1 MDILE
6 KYKNIL
12 ISELKKV
19 YPNED
24 ISTISFEFPRDSN
37 HGDFSTNAALILSKK
52 LKIKPSEVFINIEKI
67 FKTGQDFKSIEL
79 TRSGFINFFI
89 KDIVLH
95 NFMHEVLNDKNNFG
109 KKDIGRGEKINIE
122 YVSANPTGPLHVGHT
137 RGAVFGDTLANILD
151 FVGFDVCREYYINDS
166 GEQIK
171 NLAKSVYLRYL
182 QIFSDKK
189 IEIPGD
195 LYPGEY
201 LIPIAKKI
209 SEDHGKKFIDK
220 DERNWIDY
228 FKEEAV
234 SNVMNIIKR
243 DLSFLEIKHDIF
255 TSEKLLLENG
265 QVEKTYK
272 VLEKHQLLYEG
283 STNPPKG
290 VKKDEWVEKKHILF
304 KSKSFGDDEDRVVK
318 KHDGQWTYFMPDI
331 AYHLNKFERGFIRM
345 INIFGADHSG
355 YIARMKAA
363 VKAVTN
369 GEANLD
375 IKTCQ
380 LVSLSR
386 AGNPVKMSKRS
397 GSFVTLEEIVDEV
410 GKDAVRFMM
419 VSRKNDAQ
427 LDFDFEI
434 FKNENNDN
442 PIFYIQYANARIASL
457 LRNSKEKLGINIKDK
472 DLRNAD
478 FSLLENENEKKIIF
492 QIANFPKVIEQSAV
506 FMEPHRLSYYLRD
519 LASSFHQY
527 WNLKINNKRIHILD
541 KSQIDLSISR
551 LALLIVVSITIKSGL
566 KLLGI
571 DAIEE
576 L

>member
-24 ISTISFEFPRDSN
+24 ISAISFEFPRDSN

-89 KDIVLH
+89 KDIVLQ

-255 TSEKLLLENG
+255 TSEKLLLEM
-265 QVEKTYK
+265 
-272 VLEKHQLLYEG
+272 
-283 STNPPKG
+283 
-290 VKKDEWVEKKHILF
+290 VKWKKHI
-304 KSKSFGDDEDRVVK
+304 
-318 KHDGQWTYFMPDI
+318 
-331 AYHLNKFERGFIRM
+331 KF
-345 INIFGADHSG
+345 
-355 YIARMKAA
+355 
-363 VKAVTN
+363 
-369 GEANLD
+369 
-375 IKTCQ
+375 
-380 LVSLSR
+380 
-386 AGNPVKMSKRS
+386 
-397 GSFVTLEEIVDEV
+397 
-410 GKDAVRFMM
+410 
-419 VSRKNDAQ
+419 
-427 LDFDFEI
+427 
-434 FKNENNDN
+434 
-442 PIFYIQYANARIASL
+442 
-457 LRNSKEKLGINIKDK
+457 
-472 DLRNAD
+472 
-478 FSLLENENEKKIIF
+478 
-492 QIANFPKVIEQSAV
+492 
-506 FMEPHRLSYYLRD
+506 
-519 LASSFHQY
+519 
-527 WNLKINNKRIHILD
+527 
-541 KSQIDLSISR
+541 
-551 LALLIVVSITIKSGL
+551 
-566 KLLGI
+566 
-571 DAIEE
+571 
-576 L
+576 